1 MEAVPE
7 SGLAPPTMTGRSAG
21 VVARVTKRRARS
33 SAGSRSRI
41 WRGDGLTLNRLA
53 ALDSTASAHF
63 A

>member
-7 SGLAPPTMTGRSAG
+7 SGLAPPTGRSAG

-41 WRGDGLTLNRLA
+41 
-53 ALDSTASAHF
+53 
-63 A
+63 